1 MRDIE
6 DYSKKYII
14 PGFEKYK
21 VIYRRRQLLEVIE
34 RYKPEKVLEIGCG
47 KEPLFLYAS
56 DIHFTVVEPSDDFY
70 ENLRRK
76 LNIIQRCTNLM
87 LTC

>member
-1 MRDIE
+1 MLREI
-6 DYSKKYII
+6 SGTVGK
-14 PGFEKYK
+14 F
-21 VIYRRRQLLEVIE
+21 
-34 RYKPEKVLEIGCG
+34 VLI
-47 KEPLFLYAS
+47 S
-56 DIHFTVVEPSDDFY
+56 SQNPSDDFY